1 VNQWLKEMQ
10 KTFNILFSLFIL
22 FISVYHYDYWTNGNT
37 VSRAVFVKA
46 VVDDGSLNVDKY
58 HEQSIDIAYVNG
70 HYYSDKAPLPAI
82 MAMPFYFF
90 VQKIGFTK
98 GNHLIYTIGNFIAG
112 SLPFVLII
120 LLTFFF
126 MQQKDPKPENIFL
139 CSIPFLG
146 SFVFIY
152 SGTFFAHALTSFFV
166 LAAYILIRKKEN
178 YFLAGLLAGMAV
190 LCEYPVFI
198 IAALWALQ
206 ILINKK
212 KLKPVLL
219 FISGG
224 IPFGIFLLV
233 YNYTITGSAMD
244 FLYSHQQ
251 NFPAGSE
258 NLGFSPLPRGEA
270 VTHLLFGIYRGILF
284 FAPSLIALLF
294 IFFRVKN
301 LRGAVM
307 LRDYF
312 SLPCFI
318 YFLAICTNVA
328 WYGGWCY
335 GPRYLSAIA
344 VLLLFEGSIR
354 MNKESPGKKIL
365 FYFFTSIGLLFTW
378 LAKSTVV
385 YSLPTEEKNPVFNI
399 IIPEFFK
406 GNLNENNLP
415 GILFSF
421 NPAAGNFLWFPFLFS
436 GLYLFYYLQKK
447 QGLLKKQG

>member
-1 VNQWLKEMQ
+1 MQ
-10 KTFNILFSLFIL
+10 KPFNILFSIFIFFL
-22 FISVYHYDYWTNGNT
+22 SVYHYDYWTNGNT

-46 VVDDGSLNVDKY
+46 VVDDGTLNVDKY

-82 MAMPFYFF
+82 MAMPVYFF
-90 VQKIGFTK
+90 LQKIGFTK
-98 GNHLIYTIGNFIAG
+98 GNHLIYTVGNFIGG
-112 SLPFVLII
+112 SLPFALII
-120 LLTFFF
+120 LVTFFF
-126 MQQKDPKPENIFL
+126 MKQKDPKPENIFL
-139 CSIPFLG
+139 CSLPFIS
-146 SFVFIY
+146 SFIFIY
-152 SGTFFAHALTSFFV
+152 AGTFFAHALTSFLV
-166 LAAYILIRKKEN
+166 LAAYILIRKREN
-178 YFLAGLLAGMAV
+178 YFLAGLLSGMAV

-198 IAALWALQ
+198 IAVIWTIQ

-212 KLKPVLL
+212 KIKPVLL

-224 IPFGIFLLV
+224 IPFGIFLLI
-233 YNYTITGSAMD
+233 YNYSITGNALD

-258 NLGFSPLPRGEA
+258 NLGFSKLPRMEA
-270 VTHLLFGIYRGILF
+270 LLQLSLGIYRGILF

-294 IFFRVKN
+294 IFFRMKN
-301 LRGAVM
+301 LRGAVI

-312 SLPCFI
+312 SIPCFI

-354 MNKESPGKKIL
+354 MSNQSQVKKVV
-365 FYFFTSIGLLFTW
+365 FYFFTTIGLIFTFM
-378 LAKSTVV
+378 AKSTVV
-385 YSLPTEEKNPVFNI
+385 YSLPTEEKNPLFKI

-406 GNLNENNLP
+406 GNLNENNVP
-415 GILFSF
+415 SILFNF
-421 NPAAGNFLWFPFLFS
+421 NPVAGNLLWLPFLFS
-436 GLYLFYYLQKK
+436 GLYLFYYLQKRR
-447 QGLLKKQG
+447 GVI